1 MSQPEPWPA
10 GKITFLVILL
20 TATVGLGVYTIHS
33 AFTAL
38 HSTVQDGTTTPP
50 SAPHDSAKP

>member
-1 MSQPEPWPA
+1 MSKPDPSPA
-10 GKITFLVILL
+10 GKIVFLVILL
-20 TATVGLGVYTIHS
+20 AVTIGLGVYTIHS

-50 SAPHDSAKP
+50 PAPHDSAKQ